1 MAAATA
7 AAAATGAP
15 KFLLRCRHSPSS
27 GPANNFM
34 ASSKA
39 AIHIP
44 HCFSSTRAKG
54 SFPIRALDPRRRQE
68 EEEAEENSS
77 IVNNATGFNYRND
90 LEYLGMLLAGSIVGG
105 AVIKYGSIVFPEI
118 TRPNIILALIM
129 IFTPVIIATLLL
141 IKLLATLTPC
151 LNQA

>member
-7 AAAATGAP
+7 AAASGAL
-15 KFLLRCRHSPSS
+15 LLRYSPSS

-44 HCFSSTRAKG
+44 HCFSSMAAKG

-68 EEEAEENSS
+68 EEAEENSG
-77 IVNNATGFNYRND
+77 IVNNATGFNSRKD
-90 LEYLGMLLAGSIVGG
+90 LEYLGKVLAGSIVGG

-118 TRPNIILALIM
+118 ARPNVILALIM
-129 IFTPVIIATLLL
+129 IFTPVILATLLL
-141 IKLLATLTPC
+141 IKQSSAHG
-151 LNQA
+151 

>member
-7 AAAATGAP
+7 AAATGAS
-15 KFLLRCRHSPSS
+15 KFLLRYSPSS
-27 GPANNFM
+27 GPVNNFM

-44 HCFSSTRAKG
+44 DCFSSARAKG

-77 IVNNATGFNYRND
+77 IVNNATGFNSQND
-90 LEYLGMLLAGSIVGG
+90 LEYLGKVLAGSIVGG
-105 AVIKYGSIVFPEI
+105 AVIKYGSIIFPEI

-129 IFTPVIIATLLL
+129 IFTPVILATLLL
-141 IKLLATLTPC
+141 IKQSRG
-151 LNQA
+151 NG